1 MNYNFYII
9 DDDKS
14 IISILSKII
23 VNRNLGDVIGK
34 ASDGEDAMREIP
46 KLKPDIVLVDL
57 LLPNVDGIS
66 LVSILKSQMPDT
78 PFIMIS
84 EVYSKEM
91 VSKAYDSGVEFFIN
105 KPINVIEVVNIL
117 KRVDEKLK
125 MKRIIS
131 SFHSAFQDIKSIDT
145 FSADQSSAN
154 NTPDI
159 SETAKDIIRELGILS
174 ETGSKDI
181 LNIVEFVFENS
192 LKNSP
197 DISQYKLSDFYAYL
211 SSKYEKEYGDNV
223 NEKTIEQRIRRAVGQ
238 ALENIAE
245 FGLDDYSH
253 LAFEKYAS
261 TLFEFKEVRKEMEFI
276 RRTSKNRGKINIKIF
291 LVGIVNE
298 IHKNH
303 QY

>member
-1 MNYNFYII
+1 MNYNFYIV

-23 VNRNLGDVIGK
+23 VNKNLGDVIGK
-34 ASDGEDAMREIP
+34 ASDGEAALLEIP

-57 LLPNVDGIS
+57 LLPNIDGIS
-66 LVSILKSQMPDT
+66 LVSSLKEQMRET

-91 VSKAYDSGVEFFIN
+91 VSKAYDSGIEFFIN

-131 SFHSAFQDIKSIDT
+131 SFHSAFQDMKSIDT
-145 FSADQSSAN
+145 FSSHNGIENETVKVSESAK
-154 NTPDI
+154 
-159 SETAKDIIRELGILS
+159 EIIKEIGILS
-174 ETGSKDI
+174 ESGSKDLI
-181 LNIVEFVFENS
+181 NIVEFVFENNM
-192 LKNSP
+192 KRSP

-245 FGLDDYSH
+245 YGLDDYGH
-253 LAFEKYAS
+253 IAFEKYAN
-261 TLFEFKEVRKEMEFI
+261 TLFEFKEVRKEMDYI
-276 RRTSKNRGKINIKIF
+276 RKVTKSRGKINIKMF

-298 IHKNH
+298 VEKSQLN
-303 QY
+303 